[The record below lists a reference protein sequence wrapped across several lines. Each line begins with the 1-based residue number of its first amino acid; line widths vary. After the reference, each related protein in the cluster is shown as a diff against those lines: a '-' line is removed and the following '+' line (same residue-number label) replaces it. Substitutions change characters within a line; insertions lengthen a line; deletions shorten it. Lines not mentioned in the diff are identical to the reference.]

1 MKCENIFCI
10 YQENGFCNNE
20 NESNIDWRGFCKNM
34 IPVRT
39 SRYTL
44 NAEKLITQCKM
55 RDGNH
60 YFDKEIGI
68 VTMTDEAF
76 ELFNSKIKFD

>member
-1 MKCENIFCI
+1 
-10 YQENGFCNNE
+10 
-20 NESNIDWRGFCKNM
+20 M

-76 ELFNSKIKFD
+76 ELFDSKIKFD